1 MTPGDIKMH
10 HAANAAVSREAQQ
23 QEAVKMFMN
32 LLTTLFAAVGKA
44 PSKLT
49 VLSGQCLAGLLAN
62 PNYAPLRE
70 NGETHAEACARSA
83 CNHAEALLAEVTRRE
98 QRNAEAAP

>member
-49 VLSGQCLAGLLAN
+49 VQAGQCLAVLLAK
-62 PNYAPLRE
+62 PGYEPLRE
-70 NGETHAEACARSA
+70 HGETHAEACARSA
-83 CNHAEALLAEVTRRE
+83 CDLGEALLAEVERRE
-98 QRNAEAAP
+98 KRNTEGLS